1 MTKNTEIEAKT
12 LLTKTTYQQLCAAFP
27 IKSDFLQANYYF
39 DTPDGL
45 LKQHHISCRV
55 RIFKDHAEQTLK
67 VPHSQLIQHN
77 FHEAVEINDDLELAA
92 AQKFV
97 QQAEKGTVAVFNS
110 NVERYLRDNLGTRL
124 ELYLQTFNKTR
135 RILAVGP
142 ENCELTLDATTYP
155 DSYIDY
161 ELEIENSN
169 PTLIKKVLIFLENDY
184 NFKQT
189 KTNTNQPKIARAFS
203 HRVRR

>member
-1 MTKNTEIEAKT
+1 MSKNTEIEAKT
-12 LLTKTTYQQLCAAFP
+12 LLTKEVYQKLCAAFP
-27 IKSDFLQANYYF
+27 VKSDFVQANYYF
-39 DTPDGL
+39 DTPNSL
-45 LKQHHISCRV
+45 LKRHQISCRV
-55 RIFKDHAEQTLK
+55 RLFTDHAEQTLK
-67 VPHSQLIQHN
+67 VPHSKLVQHD
-77 FHEAVEINDDLELAA
+77 FHEAVEINDDLKLAA

-97 QQAEKGTVAVFNS
+97 QQAEEETVVTFNG
-110 NVERYLRDNLGTRL
+110 NVEQYLRDNFGPQLDL
-124 ELYLQTFNKTR
+124 HLQTFSKTH

-155 DSYIDY
+155 DSYEDY

-169 PTLIKKVLIFLENDY
+169 PTLIKKVLISLENSY

-203 HRVRR
+203 HCVRM